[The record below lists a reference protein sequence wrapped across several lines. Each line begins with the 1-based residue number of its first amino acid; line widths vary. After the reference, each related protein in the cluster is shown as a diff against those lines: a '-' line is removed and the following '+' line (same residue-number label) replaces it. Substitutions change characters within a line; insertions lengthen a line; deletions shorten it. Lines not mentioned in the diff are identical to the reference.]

1 MQTMIGLLELISG
14 VLLLVVIPATLADIA
29 RINFSDA
36 LGLLFIFVMM
46 VAGGFLIWHAL
57 PILLGASR

>member
-1 MQTMIGLLELISG
+1 VQTMIGLLELVSG

-29 RINFSDA
+29 RINLSDA

-46 VAGGFLIWHAL
+46 VAGGFLIWHAM
-57 PILLGASR
+57 PTLLGR